1 MFQTVVRMT
10 ITNIEI
16 YNKLDLVINKID
28 IINKQLEI
36 KNWVQ
41 REYVNY
47 VQFRKLLKQT
57 TQFLQCDIHEIIND
71 LNTSPQDKIKS
82 VNEITHDYT
91 ESIIHFLDNNFLIV
105 RKKNEEV
112 HMIFEKLELI
122 LEKMSVNERISKCYN
137 DICDLKEQIRGFE
150 TMSI

>member
-1 MFQTVVRMT
+1 MT

>member
-1 MFQTVVRMT
+1 MT
-10 ITNIEI
+10 ITNLEI
-16 YNKLDLVINKID
+16 YNKLDLVLNKID
-28 IINKQLEI
+28 IINKHLEI

-57 TQFLQCDIHEIIND
+57 TQFLQFDIHEIIND
-71 LNTSPQDKIKS
+71 GNTSTQEKIKS
-82 VNEITHDYT
+82 VNETTQDYT
-91 ESIIHFLDNNFLIV
+91 ESIIHFLDNNFLVV
-105 RKKNEEV
+105 RNQNENV
-112 HMIFEKLELI
+112 HMILEKLELV

-137 DICDLKEQIRGFE
+137 DICDLKERVQSFE